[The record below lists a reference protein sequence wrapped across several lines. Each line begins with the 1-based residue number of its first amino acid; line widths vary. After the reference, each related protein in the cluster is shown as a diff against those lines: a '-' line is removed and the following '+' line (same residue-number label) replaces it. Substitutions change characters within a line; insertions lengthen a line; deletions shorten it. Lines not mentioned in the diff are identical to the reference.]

1 MWNNLLF
8 YFYLFIIGR
17 ILPLILVRVR
27 FFEVSHGNLLVKIY
41 QSDLLV
47 YCCIALRTLKG
58 QVELVALYIL
68 VIPPH
73 LSGRKI
79 RVSKCVTFGY
89 SFFSTS
95 ILSDALYV
103 SLTSGVSKLHKWNLG
118 PNEVKGNFAVDLN
131 EIWISFQE
139 IVCLHICGF
148 FSFLIPPSVTPNL
161 HLIFLVTAYSH
172 TSQF

>member
-79 RVSKCVTFGY
+79 RVSKCV
-89 SFFSTS
+89 SP
-95 ILSDALYV
+95 LV
-103 SLTSGVSKLHKWNLG
+103 
-118 PNEVKGNFAVDLN
+118 
-131 EIWISFQE
+131 
-139 IVCLHICGF
+139 
-148 FSFLIPPSVTPNL
+148 IPSSPQAFCQMHCMFHL
-161 HLIFLVTAYSH
+161 HLVWVNF
-172 TSQF
+172 TSEILALMKSRGILLLT